1 MSVAKAAWV
10 GSYFTCF
17 SIKFDA
23 TNDKSSK
30 DENSKSLDAKNSR
43 AYWEIFRVPVGHP
56 TPARKC
62 HGESFCQKFSCLA
75 VYVE

>member
-30 DENSKSLDAKNSR
+30 DENSKRPRCKEFKGILGNFPSPGGPSHPCPQVSR
-43 AYWEIFRVPVGHP
+43 
-56 TPARKC
+56 
-62 HGESFCQKFSCLA
+62 
-75 VYVE
+75 